1 MMNTSVSNAHTVL
14 GVALDATPEEVR
26 RAYLALVR
34 QYPPDRDAEKFR
46 EIHTAYQLL
55 SDPLV
60 QAEAFLT
67 PSHDRPDL
75 SQIIAAAEK
84 ERPRLTKLALLALGN
99 QE

>member
-1 MMNTSVSNAHTVL
+1 MHTSVANAHTVL
-14 GVALDATPEEVR
+14 GVALDATPDEVR
-26 RAYLALVR
+26 RAYLGLVR

-60 QAEAFLT
+60 QAEAFLM
-67 PSHDRPDL
+67 PSRDPPDL
-75 SQIIAAAEK
+75 SQIIAVAEK
-84 ERPRLTKLALLALGN
+84 ERPRLPTLVLLALGN

>member
-1 MMNTSVSNAHTVL
+1 MSTSVSSAHAVL

-26 RAYLALVR
+26 RAYLGLVR

-55 SDPLV
+55 NDPLV

-67 PSHDRPDL
+67 PGHDRPNL
-75 SQIIAAAEK
+75 SELIAAGEK
-84 ERPRLTKLALLALGN
+84 ERPRLPTLNLLALGN
-99 QE
+99 QEK